1 MINIKKIKKI
11 SILCLVAIL
20 SLVALVGC
28 SGGDGSKDESKG
40 VIKISYPN
48 WVEGIAM
55 TNLSKV
61 ILEEKMGYEVDI
73 DMADIGVIYTSL
85 ADGSTDFLLDAWLPV
100 FHKDY
105 MAKYKDDLVDLGKNF
120 DNSTVGIAVPSY
132 VKANSI
138 EDLEKYKSEFD
149 GKVIGIDSGANVNKT
164 VEEAIKEYNLDY
176 ELVKGS
182 EPVMLASLGDAI
194 ENKESIAVIGW
205 KPHWKFA
212 KWDLKFLE
220 DPKNFFGEAES
231 LHTIARKDIKEDL
244 PEVAEFFENF
254 HFTDEQ
260 LSDLILTLENGGD
273 DKLVSS
279 KKWMEDNEE
288 LVNSWI
294 PKNK

>member
-61 ILEEKMGYEVDI
+61 ILEEEMGYKVDI
-73 DMADIGVIYTSL
+73 AMADIGVIFTSL
-85 ADGSTDFLLDAWLPV
+85 ADGSTDFLLDSWLPV
-100 FHKDY
+100 LHKDY
-105 MAKYKDDLVDLGKNF
+105 MARYKDDLLDLGKNF
-120 DNSTVGIAVPSY
+120 DNGVVGIAVPAY
-132 VKANSI
+132 AKADSLA
-138 EDLEKYKSEFD
+138 DLDKYKADFG
-149 GKVIGIDSGANVNKT
+149 GKIIGIDAGANIMNT
-164 VEEAIKEYNLDY
+164 TEDAIKQYGLDY
-176 ELVKGS
+176 ELVTAS
-182 EPVMLASLGDAI
+182 EPVMIASLSEAI
-194 ENKESIAVIGW
+194 ENNESIAVIGW

-220 DPKNFFGEAES
+220 DPKNLYGDTEAI
-231 LHTIARKDIKEDL
+231 HTISRKDIKEDL

-254 HFTDEQ
+254 HFNDEQ
-260 LSDLILTLENGGD
+260 LSDLILKMEDGGD
-273 DKLVSS
+273 DKLETARTWI
-279 KKWMEDNEE
+279 KDNEE

-294 PKNK
+294 PNK